1 MSGVKTMVLDANPNK
16 LFLPTVEN
24 VRSTATGHRV
34 PLGQESIRH
43 VDSGLLKTS
52 RPCSNNNNSRRVES
66 NIHASVRECLTKLC
80 GDGLGTA
87 GILSDNGYG
96 TPPATRLII
105 LCVVLLAVPFVRAL
119 GQTVAATDSFSRIPA
134 TDTKPP
140 LILTLNDA
148 VRRARANNPQL
159 QAAFTALG
167 LAHQDLVQSRAA
179 LLPNVSYNM
188 QFLYTEPSPHDTKNP
203 IFIANNGIHEYIA
216 QGNVH
221 QALSLQT
228 FADYGRASA
237 ARAVARA
244 KSEIALR
251 GLAVTVAQAY
261 YAHVAAGHKYA
272 TAQRANEEA
281 QRFLGISEKLEN
293 GGEVAHSDVIKA
305 QLQYRQQQRD
315 LREAE
320 LGMNKTRLD
329 LAVLI
334 FKDFNENFT
343 VVDDLGAAQALPT
356 FDEVSAAG
364 TRNNPDLRAAQ
375 AALRQASRQVT
386 SAWGGVLPSIT
397 VDYWYGID
405 ANQFATEGPTGLR
418 NLGSAAAATLQLPI
432 WSWGANFSKVKQ
444 ANLQRN
450 QAVVELSAAQRT
462 LLANLRSFY
471 NEAQAAHAELEL
483 LSQTVQLASESLRL
497 TSLRYQ
503 SGEATVLEVV
513 DAQNTL
519 TAASNADDDGQ
530 VRFRIATANLQ
541 TLIGKF

>member
-1 MSGVKTMVLDANPNK
+1 MFPKMNWPSQRFERTDSEHNFILLSERFNLTRVILSMYVMASTEPPIRSPNLPNPAVTVSARRKRLMLKSMRNPETGYPRVRRSAIVGTLLVQSL
-16 LFLPTVEN
+16 LFW
-24 VRSTATGHRV
+24 
-34 PLGQESIRH
+34 
-43 VDSGLLKTS
+43 
-52 RPCSNNNNSRRVES
+52 
-66 NIHASVRECLTKLC
+66 
-80 GDGLGTA
+80 TA
-87 GILSDNGYG
+87 GRSAAQSIA
-96 TPPATRLII
+96 PAPSVQVT
-105 LCVVLLAVPFVRAL
+105 
-119 GQTVAATDSFSRIPA
+119 AAEQS
-134 TDTKPP
+134 PP
-140 LILTLNDA
+140 LDSTTAPPPTITFSDA
-148 VRRARANNPQL
+148 LKRATANNPQL

-179 LLPNVSYNM
+179 LLPNINYNM
-188 QFLYTEPSPHDTKNP
+188 QFLYTEPSPHGTNNP
-203 IFIANNGIHEYIA
+203 IFIANNGVHEYIA

-237 ARAVARA
+237 AQAVARA

-251 GLAVTVAQAY
+251 GLAVAVAQAY

-315 LREAE
+315 FREAE

-329 LAVLI
+329 LAILL
-334 FKDFNENFT
+334 FKDFNENFA
-343 VVDDLGAAQALPT
+343 VVDDLGVAQALPP

-375 AALRQASRQVT
+375 FALRQASRQVT
-386 SAWGGVLPSIT
+386 SAWGGVLPAIT

-418 NLGSAAAATLQLPI
+418 NLGSSAAATLQLPI

-444 ANLQRN
+444 ANLQKN

-471 NEAQAAHAELEL
+471 NEAQAARAELEL
-483 LSQTVQLASESLRL
+483 LSQSAQLASESLRL

-513 DAQNTL
+513 DAQNTF
-519 TAASNADDDGQ
+519 TAASNAYDDGQ
-530 VRFRIATANLQ
+530 VRFRVALANIQ
-541 TLIGKF
+541 TLTGKF